1 MTDMEENKI
10 QDVEPTVT
18 EPQSVQPQVAAE
30 NNVEP
35 QAQEPKAE
43 VVAEPQT
50 APQREPQTA
59 PQSEPQAAPQTPLA
73 PPVMVQPR
81 RSGGIFLK
89 VFLASLLAL
98 VAFAI
103 VKIFFWGA
111 IIASLFAEEPIEVPE
126 SAILRI
132 DMKEAIADAPSRNPM
147 GNFDITTMSIT
158 PQMTLLNALTA
169 IDAAKS
175 DPRIKAIYINTTG
188 MGGASIAAL
197 EELREAIVAF
207 RESGKL
213 VVAYNNV
220 YDQASYFLASAADEV
235 FIHPEGT
242 FNWIGLSLN
251 TMFYTG
257 LIEKLG
263 IEIDILRPTVCRYKS
278 AVEPFFLKKLSAE
291 NREQM
296 QTMAD
301 DIWEVILGAVSESR
315 GIEPAQLNAYA
326 DNLAAILPQEAV
338 EIGMVDGVKY
348 ADQMEAYFQA
358 KLGVVADDAMI
369 SLGTYAQTVSLKS
382 DDPAKQIAIIYA
394 NGDVVDG
401 NGPEDAVYG
410 DALAALLKEA
420 REDEAI
426 KAVVVRVNSPGG
438 SALASDVIWREM
450 TLLQQQKPVVVSM
463 GEYAASGGYYISA
476 PADAIIANRTTLTG
490 SIGVFGILP
499 SLGNAL
505 EQNLGITLDGVKT
518 NQSSA
523 MGSGFE
529 PLSKTEHK
537 AMMRSVDRVYERF
550 TSLVAEGRNLT
561 IEQVYDIAEGRVWT
575 GKRAVEIGLADMN
588 GGLYT
593 AIGYAASVANLG
605 TSYQIVELTDVD
617 FALAA
622 MMGSLSADVEQNL
635 YNTLPAAEAVK
646 DMWHAKQML
655 TEGGVYTLCPLS
667 IEIK

>member
-1 MTDMEENKI
+1 MEENKI
-10 QDVEPTVT
+10 QDVESKVT
-18 EPQSVQPQVAAE
+18 ESQSEQPQVATE

-50 APQREPQTA
+50 APH
-59 PQSEPQAAPQTPLA
+59 SEPQAAPQTPLA

-147 GNFDITTMSIT
+147 GNFDIMTMSIA

-263 IEIDILRPTVCRYKS
+263 VEIDILRPTVCRYKS

-394 NGDVVDG
+394 NGNVVDG

-438 SALASDVIWREM
+438 SALASDIIWREM

-605 TSYQIVELTDVD
+605 TSYQVMELTDVD

-622 MMGSLSADVEQNL
+622 MMGSLSADVEQSL

-667 IEIK
+667 VEIK

>member
-1 MTDMEENKI
+1 MEENKI
-10 QDVEPTVT
+10 LDVESKVT
-18 EPQSVQPQVAAE
+18 ESQSEQPQVATE

-35 QAQEPKAE
+35 LAQEPEAE

-50 APQREPQTA
+50 APQ
-59 PQSEPQAAPQTPLA
+59 SVPQAAPQTPLA

-147 GNFDITTMSIT
+147 GNFDIMTMSIA

-263 IEIDILRPTVCRYKS
+263 VEIDILRPTVCRYKS

-394 NGDVVDG
+394 NGNVVDG

-518 NQSSA
+518 NQSSD

-605 TSYQIVELTDVD
+605 TSYQVVELTDVD

-622 MMGSLSADVEQNL
+622 MMGSLSADVEQSL

-667 IEIK
+667 VEIK

>member
-10 QDVEPTVT
+10 QDVESKVT
-18 EPQSVQPQVAAE
+18 EPQSEQPQVATE

-43 VVAEPQT
+43 THSV
-50 APQREPQTA
+50 
-59 PQSEPQAAPQTPLA
+59 PQAAQQTPLA

-147 GNFDITTMSIT
+147 GNFDITTMSIA

-263 IEIDILRPTVCRYKS
+263 VEIDILRPTVCRYKS

-438 SALASDVIWREM
+438 SALASDIIWREM

-622 MMGSLSADVEQNL
+622 MMGSLSADVEQSL

-667 IEIK
+667 VEIK

>member
-18 EPQSVQPQVAAE
+18 ESQSEQPQVAAE
-30 NNVEP
+30 NNVKP
-35 QAQEPKAE
+35 QAQEPKTE
-43 VVAEPQT
+43 VVA
-50 APQREPQTA
+50 EPQTA

-132 DMKEAIADAPSRNPM
+132 DMKEAITDAPSRNPM
-147 GNFDITTMSIT
+147 GNFDIMTMSIA

-197 EELREAIVAF
+197 EELREAVVAF

-263 IEIDILRPTVCRYKS
+263 VEIDILRPTVCRYKS

-394 NGDVVDG
+394 NGNVVDG

-438 SALASDVIWREM
+438 SALASDIIWREM

-518 NQSSA
+518 NQSSD

-605 TSYQIVELTDVD
+605 TSYQVVELTDVD

-622 MMGSLSADVEQNL
+622 MMGSLSADVEQSL

-667 IEIK
+667 VEIK

>member
-10 QDVEPTVT
+10 QDIEPTVT
-18 EPQSVQPQVAAE
+18 ESQSVQPQVAAE

-35 QAQEPKAE
+35 KAQEPKAE
-43 VVAEPQT
+43 EVAEPQT
-50 APQREPQTA
+50 APQ
-59 PQSEPQAAPQTPLA
+59 SVPQAAPQTPLA

-147 GNFDITTMSIT
+147 GNFDITTMSIA

-263 IEIDILRPTVCRYKS
+263 VEIDILRPTVCRYKS

-394 NGDVVDG
+394 NGNVVDG

-605 TSYQIVELTDVD
+605 TSYQVVELTDVD

-622 MMGSLSADVEQNL
+622 MMGSLSADVEQSL

-667 IEIK
+667 VEIK

>member
-263 IEIDILRPTVCRYKS
+263 VEIDILRPTVCRYKS

-301 DIWEVILGAVSESR
+301 DIWEVILGVVSESR

-394 NGDVVDG
+394 NGNVVDG

-438 SALASDVIWREM
+438 SALASDIIWREM

-605 TSYQIVELTDVD
+605 TSYQVVELTDVD

-622 MMGSLSADVEQNL
+622 MMGSLSADVEQSL

-667 IEIK
+667 VEIK

>member
-1 MTDMEENKI
+1 MEENKI
-10 QDVEPTVT
+10 QDVESKVT
-18 EPQSVQPQVAAE
+18 ESQSEQPQVATE

-43 VVAEPQT
+43 EVAEPQT
-50 APQREPQTA
+50 APH
-59 PQSEPQAAPQTPLA
+59 SVPQAAPQTPLA

-147 GNFDITTMSIT
+147 GNFDIMTMSIA

-263 IEIDILRPTVCRYKS
+263 VEIDILRPTVCRYKS

-394 NGDVVDG
+394 NGNVVDG

-605 TSYQIVELTDVD
+605 TSYQVVELTDVD

-622 MMGSLSADVEQNL
+622 MMGSLSADVEQSL

-655 TEGGVYTLCPLS
+655 TEGGIYTLCPLS

>member
-1 MTDMEENKI
+1 MEENKI
-10 QDVEPTVT
+10 QDVEPKVT
-18 EPQSVQPQVAAE
+18 ESQSVQPQVAAE
-30 NNVEP
+30 NNIEP

-43 VVAEPQT
+43 T
-50 APQREPQTA
+50 
-59 PQSEPQAAPQTPLA
+59 QSVPQAAPQTPLA

-103 VKIFFWGA
+103 VKIFFWSA

-132 DMKEAIADAPSRNPM
+132 DMKEAITDAPSRNPM
-147 GNFDITTMSIT
+147 GNFDIMTMSIA

-263 IEIDILRPTVCRYKS
+263 VEIDILRPTVCRYKS

-394 NGDVVDG
+394 NGNVVDG

-438 SALASDVIWREM
+438 SALASDIIWREM

-605 TSYQIVELTDVD
+605 TSYQVVELTDVD

-622 MMGSLSADVEQNL
+622 MMGSLSADVEQSL

-667 IEIK
+667 VEIK

>member
-1 MTDMEENKI
+1 MEENKI
-10 QDVEPTVT
+10 QDIEPTVT
-18 EPQSVQPQVAAE
+18 EPQSEQPQVATE
-30 NNVEP
+30 NNIEP

-43 VVAEPQT
+43 T
-50 APQREPQTA
+50 H
-59 PQSEPQAAPQTPLA
+59 SEPQAAPQTPLA

-81 RSGGIFLK
+81 RTGGIFLK

-147 GNFDITTMSIT
+147 GNFDIMTMSIA

-263 IEIDILRPTVCRYKS
+263 VEIDILRPTVCRYKS

-394 NGDVVDG
+394 NGNVVDG

-605 TSYQIVELTDVD
+605 TSYQVVELTDVD

-622 MMGSLSADVEQNL
+622 MMGSLSADVEQSL

-667 IEIK
+667 VEIK

>member
-18 EPQSVQPQVAAE
+18 EPQGEQPQVAAE

-35 QAQEPKAE
+35 KAQEPKAE
-43 VVAEPQT
+43 VVAEPHT
-50 APQREPQTA
+50 APQSVPQTA
-59 PQSEPQAAPQTPLA
+59 PHSEPQAAPQTPLA

-147 GNFDITTMSIT
+147 GNFDITTMSIA

-263 IEIDILRPTVCRYKS
+263 VEIDILRPTVCRYKS

-369 SLGTYAQTVSLKS
+369 SLGTYAKTVSLKS

-394 NGDVVDG
+394 NGNVVDG

-410 DALAALLKEA
+410 DSLAALLKEA

-438 SALASDVIWREM
+438 SALASDIIWREM

-490 SIGVFGILP
+490 SIGVFGIMP

-622 MMGSLSADVEQNL
+622 MMGSLSADVEQSL

-667 IEIK
+667 VEIK

>member
-10 QDVEPTVT
+10 QDVESKVT
-18 EPQSVQPQVAAE
+18 ESQSEQPQVATE

-43 VVAEPQT
+43 VVAEPKAET
-50 APQREPQTA
+50 
-59 PQSEPQAAPQTPLA
+59 QSVPQAAPQTPLA

-147 GNFDITTMSIT
+147 GNFDIMTMSIA

-263 IEIDILRPTVCRYKS
+263 VEIDILRPTVCRYKS

-394 NGDVVDG
+394 NGNVVDG

-605 TSYQIVELTDVD
+605 TSYQVVELTDVD

-622 MMGSLSADVEQNL
+622 MMGSLSADVEQSL

-667 IEIK
+667 VEIK

>member
-10 QDVEPTVT
+10 QDVESKVT
-18 EPQSVQPQVAAE
+18 ESQSEPPQVATE

-43 VVAEPQT
+43 EVAEPQT
-50 APQREPQTA
+50 APH
-59 PQSEPQAAPQTPLA
+59 SEPQAAPQTPLA

-147 GNFDITTMSIT
+147 GNFDIMTMSIA

-263 IEIDILRPTVCRYKS
+263 VEIDILRPTVCRYKS

-394 NGDVVDG
+394 NGNVVDG

-438 SALASDVIWREM
+438 SALASDIIWREM

-605 TSYQIVELTDVD
+605 TSYQVVELTDVD

-622 MMGSLSADVEQNL
+622 MMGSLSADVEQSL

>member
-18 EPQSVQPQVAAE
+18 EFQSEQPQVATE

-50 APQREPQTA
+50 APH
-59 PQSEPQAAPQTPLA
+59 SVPQAAPQTPLA

-147 GNFDITTMSIT
+147 GNFDIMTMSIA

-263 IEIDILRPTVCRYKS
+263 VEIDILRPTVCRYKS

-394 NGDVVDG
+394 NGNVVDG

-605 TSYQIVELTDVD
+605 TSYQIIELTDVD

-622 MMGSLSADVEQNL
+622 MMGSLSADVEQSL

-667 IEIK
+667 VEIK

>member
-1 MTDMEENKI
+1 MEENKI
-10 QDVEPTVT
+10 QDVESTVT
-18 EPQSVQPQVAAE
+18 EPQSEQPQVAAE

-35 QAQEPKAE
+35 KAQEPKAE

-50 APQREPQTA
+50 
-59 PQSEPQAAPQTPLA
+59 APQTPLA

-147 GNFDITTMSIT
+147 GNFDIATMSIA

-263 IEIDILRPTVCRYKS
+263 VEIDILRPTVCRYKS

-394 NGDVVDG
+394 NGNVVDG

-622 MMGSLSADVEQNL
+622 MMGSLSADVEQSL

-667 IEIK
+667 VEIK

>member
-1 MTDMEENKI
+1 MEENKI
-10 QDVEPTVT
+10 QDVESKVT
-18 EPQSVQPQVAAE
+18 ESQSEPPQVATE

-43 VVAEPQT
+43 EVAEPQT
-50 APQREPQTA
+50 APH
-59 PQSEPQAAPQTPLA
+59 SEPQAAPQTPLA

-147 GNFDITTMSIT
+147 GNFDIMTMSIA

-263 IEIDILRPTVCRYKS
+263 VEIDILRPTVCRYKS

-394 NGDVVDG
+394 NGNVVDG

-438 SALASDVIWREM
+438 SALASDIIWREM

-605 TSYQIVELTDVD
+605 TSYQVVELTDVD

-622 MMGSLSADVEQNL
+622 MMGSLSADVEQSL

>member
-1 MTDMEENKI
+1 MEENKI
-10 QDVEPTVT
+10 QDIEPTVT
-18 EPQSVQPQVAAE
+18 EPQSEQPQVATE
-30 NNVEP
+30 NNIEP

-50 APQREPQTA
+50 APH
-59 PQSEPQAAPQTPLA
+59 SEPQAAPQTPLA
-73 PPVMVQPR
+73 PPIMVQPR

-147 GNFDITTMSIT
+147 GNFDIMTMSIA

-263 IEIDILRPTVCRYKS
+263 VEIDILRPTVCRYKS

-394 NGDVVDG
+394 NGNVVDG

-605 TSYQIVELTDVD
+605 TSYQVVELTDVD

-622 MMGSLSADVEQNL
+622 MMGSLSADVEQSL

-667 IEIK
+667 VEIK

>member
-18 EPQSVQPQVAAE
+18 EPQSEQPQVAAE

-35 QAQEPKAE
+35 KAQEPKAE

-50 APQREPQTA
+50 VPH
-59 PQSEPQAAPQTPLA
+59 SVPQAAPQTPLA

-147 GNFDITTMSIT
+147 GNFDITTMSIA

-263 IEIDILRPTVCRYKS
+263 VEIDILRPTVCRYKS

-326 DNLAAILPQEAV
+326 DNLTAILPKEAV

-438 SALASDVIWREM
+438 SALASDIIWREM

-622 MMGSLSADVEQNL
+622 MMGSLSADVEQSL

-667 IEIK
+667 VEIK

>member
-10 QDVEPTVT
+10 QDVESTVT
-18 EPQSVQPQVAAE
+18 ESQSEQPQVAAE

-35 QAQEPKAE
+35 KAQEPKAE
-43 VVAEPQT
+43 VVA
-50 APQREPQTA
+50 EPQTA

-147 GNFDITTMSIT
+147 GNFDITTMSIA

-326 DNLAAILPQEAV
+326 DNLAAILPREAV

-420 REDEAI
+420 REDKAI

-438 SALASDVIWREM
+438 SALASDIIWREM

-463 GEYAASGGYYISA
+463 GAYAASGGYYISA

-523 MGSGFE
+523 IGSGFE

-622 MMGSLSADVEQNL
+622 MMGSLSADVEQSL

-667 IEIK
+667 VEIK

>member
-1 MTDMEENKI
+1 MEENKI

-18 EPQSVQPQVAAE
+18 EPQSEQPQVAAE

-35 QAQEPKAE
+35 KAQEPKAE

-50 APQREPQTA
+50 VPH
-59 PQSEPQAAPQTPLA
+59 SVPQAAPQTPLA

-147 GNFDITTMSIT
+147 GNFDITTMSIA

-263 IEIDILRPTVCRYKS
+263 VEIDILRPTVCRYKS

-326 DNLAAILPQEAV
+326 DNLTAILPKEAV

-438 SALASDVIWREM
+438 SALASDIIWREM

-622 MMGSLSADVEQNL
+622 MMGSLSADVEQSL

-667 IEIK
+667 VEIK

>member
-10 QDVEPTVT
+10 QDVESKVT
-18 EPQSVQPQVAAE
+18 ESQREQPQVAAE

-43 VVAEPQT
+43 EVAEPQT
-50 APQREPQTA
+50 APH
-59 PQSEPQAAPQTPLA
+59 SVPQAAPQTPLA

-147 GNFDITTMSIT
+147 GNFDIMTMSIA

-263 IEIDILRPTVCRYKS
+263 VEIDILRPTVCRYKS

-394 NGDVVDG
+394 NGNVVDG

-605 TSYQIVELTDVD
+605 TSYQVVELTDVD

-622 MMGSLSADVEQNL
+622 MMGSLSADVEQSL

>member
-10 QDVEPTVT
+10 QDIEPTVT
-18 EPQSVQPQVAAE
+18 ESQSVQPQVATE

-43 VVAEPQT
+43 VVA
-50 APQREPQTA
+50 EPQTA

-263 IEIDILRPTVCRYKS
+263 VEIDILRPTVCRYKS

-326 DNLAAILPQEAV
+326 DNLTAILPQEAV

-622 MMGSLSADVEQNL
+622 MMGSLSADVEQSL

>member
-18 EPQSVQPQVAAE
+18 ESQSEQPQVAAE

-43 VVAEPQT
+43 VVA
-50 APQREPQTA
+50 EPQTA

-263 IEIDILRPTVCRYKS
+263 VEIDILRPTVCRYKS

-326 DNLAAILPQEAV
+326 DNLTAILPQEAV

-622 MMGSLSADVEQNL
+622 MMGSLSADVEQSL

>member
-1 MTDMEENKI
+1 MEENKI

-18 EPQSVQPQVAAE
+18 ESQSEQPQVAAE
-30 NNVEP
+30 NNVKP
-35 QAQEPKAE
+35 QAQEPKTE
-43 VVAEPQT
+43 VVA
-50 APQREPQTA
+50 EPQTA

-132 DMKEAIADAPSRNPM
+132 DMKEAITDAPSRNPM
-147 GNFDITTMSIT
+147 GNFDIMTMSIA

-197 EELREAIVAF
+197 EELREAVVAF

-263 IEIDILRPTVCRYKS
+263 VEIDILRPTVCRYKS

-394 NGDVVDG
+394 NGNVVDG

-438 SALASDVIWREM
+438 SALASDIIWREM

-518 NQSSA
+518 NQSSD

-605 TSYQIVELTDVD
+605 TSYQVVELTDVD

-622 MMGSLSADVEQNL
+622 MMGSLSADVEQSL

-667 IEIK
+667 VEIK

>member
-1 MTDMEENKI
+1 MEENKI
-10 QDVEPTVT
+10 QDVESKVT
-18 EPQSVQPQVAAE
+18 ESQSEQPQVAAE

-43 VVAEPQT
+43 EVAEPQT
-50 APQREPQTA
+50 APH
-59 PQSEPQAAPQTPLA
+59 SVPQAAPQTPLA
-73 PPVMVQPR
+73 PPVMVQQR

-103 VKIFFWGA
+103 VKIFFWSA

-147 GNFDITTMSIT
+147 GNFDIMTMSIA

-263 IEIDILRPTVCRYKS
+263 VEIDILRPTVCRYKS

-438 SALASDVIWREM
+438 SALASDIIWREM

-605 TSYQIVELTDVD
+605 TSYQVVELTDVD

-622 MMGSLSADVEQNL
+622 MMGSLSADVEQSL

-667 IEIK
+667 VEIK